1 MKHLRSSKISKGAK
15 EARLKEEGGRG
26 RRGGQKGWPY
36 RCFMPP
42 EDTQVL
48 QDFTLGLQRR
58 EDCISALPETPD
70 RTEPEFE
77 FSAKRRLFVSDSQLR
92 LRLFDQIPVS
102 RTGELEKR
110 GRIGGVKERK
120 ERGKG

>member
-1 MKHLRSSKISKGAK
+1 MK
-15 EARLKEEGGRG
+15 EGG
-26 RRGGQKGWPY
+26 RRGGRGEQKGWPY
-36 RCFMPP
+36 KFLLLPA
-42 EDTQVL
+42 DTQVL
-48 QDFTLGLQRR
+48 WDFTLGLQRR

-110 GRIGGVKERK
+110 GRIGRVKERK